1 MPMKTEQEIRE
12 KLMVRAALAFR
23 PPRLEFHSEV
33 TPRMIE
39 LGREMER
46 TLIMRAIRGAAARL
60 KLKRGDGTLDYRAME
75 LLLSAQGYTLASAYQ
90 QARDEQEKPLH
101 PGESG
106 V

>member
-1 MPMKTEQEIRE
+1 MKTEQEIRE
-12 KLMVRAALAFR
+12 KMMVR
-23 PPRLEFHSEV
+23 EFHSEV

-90 QARDEQEKPLH
+90 QARDEQEKAAPK
-101 PGESG
+101 
-106 V
+106 

>member
-1 MPMKTEQEIRE
+1 MP
-12 KLMVRAALAFR
+12 AA
-23 PPRLEFHSEV
+23 
-33 TPRMIE
+33 
-39 LGREMER
+39 
-46 TLIMRAIRGAAARL
+46 